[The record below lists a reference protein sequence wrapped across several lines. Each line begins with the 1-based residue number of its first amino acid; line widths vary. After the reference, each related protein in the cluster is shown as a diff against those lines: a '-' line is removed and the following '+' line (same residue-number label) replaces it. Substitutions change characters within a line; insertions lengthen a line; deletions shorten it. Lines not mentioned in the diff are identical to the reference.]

1 MKVYVLEQENNIE
14 WCEYLKMKNVLCTN
28 IYIADVIIVNKVE
41 KIRKGLDIVDSALML
56 GKEVICIKNK
66 FGREY
71 YVCNHLIKDGAM
83 YI

>member
-1 MKVYVLEQENNIE
+1 MRVYVLEEENNIE
-14 WCEYLKMKNVLCTN
+14 WCKYLKTKNMLCRN

-41 KIRKGLDIVDSALML
+41 NIRKGLDKIDFALML

-71 YVCNHLIKDGAM
+71 YVCNHLIKEGAM

>member
-1 MKVYVLEQENNIE
+1 MKVYVLENQNNVE
-14 WCEYLKMKNVLCTN
+14 WCEYLKLKNLLCNN

-41 KIRKGLDIVDSALML
+41 NIRKGLDIIDGALML

-66 FGREY
+66 FGRKY
-71 YVCNHLIKDGAM
+71 YVCNHLIKEGAM